1 MRSIFLSLSMTA
13 IWMLSGSFAMAE
25 DLNIRRATVY
35 LDGAEVT
42 AEAELNLR
50 QGRNEITFKNLS
62 PFMDPASLQIA
73 GEGFRV
79 LSISRGMDTVL
90 DDKAY
95 LDSLRMLTDQIQALE
110 KRIREA
116 ESALRVL
123 SREEAVLTANQ
134 KLTGEG
140 GVSAGELQ
148 QALEFFFARLQTIE
162 NNRLKL
168 TEKNRSL
175 REEIQELEKKKAAL
189 IKPKEEVYSTVH
201 LILQAD
207 AAGKIPVEI
216 RYMVSE
222 AGWFP
227 TYDIFADG
235 DQLEISY
242 NANIRQQSGEDWNA
256 VNLIISSAS
265 PVRSQ
270 VLPRLQ
276 PYYLQFGRPA
286 PTPVPG
292 DLPRAYDMG
301 IRQVSGQV
309 LDAFDQLPLPG
320 VSIIVSGTSVGT
332 VTDANGRYHLH
343 LPSEARMLE
352 YRFIG
357 MKTRH
362 EPIRSSVM
370 NVVMEPD
377 MVALQE
383 IIVVGYGVKEDAARL
398 AARPES
404 RPPRPQAPP
413 SISLGYQTS
422 FAYGIDI
429 PYDIPS
435 SEEPVQAEIKR
446 LIIPA
451 EMRYQAAPK
460 LEEAAFLT
468 ARVADWEQYN
478 LLDGEANLYIDNQY
492 MGRNVLETRT
502 IDDTLAIS
510 LGRDENIIINRQ
522 RQREYEQRRRW
533 TNRVREERMW
543 HIAVRNNKSEQI
555 VMELFDQVP
564 VSRTADIRVE
574 VINKSGATIN
584 EETGIL
590 QWILEI
596 QPGETA
602 EVIIHYSVEYPRDR
616 YLIIE

>member
-1 MRSIFLSLSMTA
+1 MRSIFFSLSMTVTWLLA
-13 IWMLSGSFAMAE
+13 GSFAMAE
-25 DLNIRRATVY
+25 DLNIRRATVF

-50 QGRNEITFKNLS
+50 QGRNEITFHKLS

-79 LSISRGMDTVL
+79 LSISRGMDTTL

-95 LDSLRMLTDQIQALE
+95 QDSLQMFTDQIRALE
-110 KRIREA
+110 KKVREA

-140 GVSAGELQ
+140 GVAAGELQ
-148 QALEFFFARLQTIE
+148 QALEFFFARLKAIE
-162 NNRLKL
+162 NSRLGL
-168 TEKNRSL
+168 TEQNRSL
-175 REEIQELEKKKAAL
+175 REDIQELEKKKAAL
-189 IKPKEEVYSTVH
+189 IKPEEEVFSTVT

-207 AAGKIPVEI
+207 ATVKTPVEV

-235 DQLEISY
+235 NHLEISY

-276 PYYLQFGRPA
+276 PYFLQFGRPA
-286 PTPVPG
+286 PTPVAG
-292 DLPRAYDMG
+292 DLPRAFDMG

-309 LDAFDQLPLPG
+309 VDAFDQLPLPG

-332 VTDANGRYHLH
+332 VTDANGRYTLQ

-357 MKTRH
+357 MITKR

-370 NVVMEPD
+370 NVVMESD
-377 MVALQE
+377 VVALGE
-383 IIVVGYGVKEDAARL
+383 LVVVGYGVKADADRL
-398 AARPES
+398 AARPDP

-435 SEEPVQAEIKR
+435 SDEPVQAEIKR
-446 LIIPA
+446 LNIPA

-468 ARVADWEQYN
+468 ARIADWEQYN
-478 LLDGEANLYIDNQY
+478 LLDGEANLYIDNQF

-502 IDDTLAIS
+502 IDDTLSIS
-510 LGRDENIIINRQ
+510 LGRDENIIINRK

-533 TNRVREERMW
+533 SNRVREERMW
-543 HIAVRNNKSEQI
+543 HTAVRNNKNESI
-555 VMELFDQVP
+555 VIELFDQVP

-574 VINKSGATIN
+574 VINKSGATLT

-602 EVIIHYSVEYPRDR
+602 EVIVHYSVEYPRDR
-616 YLIIE
+616 HLIIE